1 MRSCNLEDLSG
12 LLTYL
17 LTYRGVGRVFID
29 HLMQVGHKED
39 RLTQELFPPLT
50 TSSQSALVIDSG
62 MSHRGPQIRPVFQ
75 ILVCHL
81 ATASSELVTSAAGL
95 REKIIAAGP
104 DSTSNFELT
113 AGDVVRPPSIVQCQ
127 HLAKGSTRQAHAHFQ
142 RWSGRLLTP
151 SACCAVIRRPDDA
164 NQRPNRDDQRADHF

>member
-1 MRSCNLEDLSG
+1 MVGISMGRCNLEGLSTPPVMTTTQ
-12 LLTYL
+12 TYA
-17 LTYRGVGRVFID
+17 
-29 HLMQVGHKED
+29 
-39 RLTQELFPPLT
+39 ELPPPHSQPPLNQPW
-50 TSSQSALVIDSG
+50 SSDSG
-62 MSHRGPQIRPVFQ
+62 MSHRGPQMRPVFQ

-81 ATASSELVTSAAGL
+81 ATASSELVTSAADL